1 MAKVSF
7 KEGTKARKAASI
19 VAEELKE
26 KPRSGGSKVANV
38 FALSRYITKRMTPSK
53 RRAVAN
59 RR

>member
-7 KEGTKARKAASI
+7 KEGTEARKAASI

-26 KPRSGGSKVANV
+26 KPRSGSKVDNP
-38 FALSRYITKRMTPSK
+38 FALSRYITKRMSPSK
-53 RRAVAN
+53 RRAVAS